1 MSELPKRR
9 PEKAAVLWSNPCA
22 CSKPGPLKRE
32 PSKGR
37 VMLEVD
43 EHRMSVS
50 KDSDVSV
57 AWLIALAAVARL
69 LAFSLVSQNQTGSLD
84 PVARDR
90 SAVRNLAAKTAPTAM
105 LAV

>member
-1 MSELPKRR
+1 
-9 PEKAAVLWSNPCA
+9 
-22 CSKPGPLKRE
+22 
-32 PSKGR
+32 
-37 VMLEVD
+37 MLEVD

-57 AWLIALAAVARL
+57 AWLDVCDAWLIALAAVARL
-69 LAFSLVSQNQTGSLD
+69 LAFTLVSQNQTGSLD